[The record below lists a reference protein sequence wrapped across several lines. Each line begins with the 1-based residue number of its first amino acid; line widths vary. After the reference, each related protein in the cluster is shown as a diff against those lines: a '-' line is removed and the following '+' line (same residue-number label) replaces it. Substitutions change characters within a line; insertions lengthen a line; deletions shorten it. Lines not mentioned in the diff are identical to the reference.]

1 MSTPDYNARNDGG
14 TSVRAGTVVW
24 GLIAIAVG
32 VLVLLAQL
40 VDITL
45 DTGLVL
51 MGLLVGTGVALVV
64 GGLISMTGRKSNH
77 RSTTEKG

>member
-1 MSTPDYNARNDGG
+1 MSTPEHTAKNNDGDR
-14 TSVRAGTVVW
+14 TVRAGTVVW

-32 VLVLLAQL
+32 VLVLLTQL
-40 VDITL
+40 VDINL

-64 GGLISMTGRKSNH
+64 GGLVSMAGRK
-77 RSTTEKG
+77 

>member
-1 MSTPDYNARNDGG
+1 MSTPEHTTTNAHGAR
-14 TSVRAGTVVW
+14 SVRVGTVVW

-32 VLVLLAQL
+32 ALVLLSQL
-40 VDITL
+40 ADINF

-64 GGLISMTGRKSNH
+64 GGLVSMTSRK
-77 RSTTEKG
+77 

>member
-1 MSTPDYNARNDGG
+1 MSTTGYTAKNDGEK
-14 TSVRAGTVVW
+14 TVRAGTVVW

-32 VLVLLAQL
+32 ILVLLAQL
-40 VDITL
+40 VDINL

-77 RSTTEKG
+77 HSTTETG

>member
-1 MSTPDYNARNDGG
+1 MSTPEHTTRNNNDGDR
-14 TSVRAGTVVW
+14 SVRAGTVVW

-32 VLVLLAQL
+32 VLVLLSQL
-40 VDITL
+40 VDINL

-64 GGLISMTGRKSNH
+64 GGLVSMANRK
-77 RSTTEKG
+77 